1 MLSSHFAFARLCIEE
16 VEVEVEQSTSNA
28 KPVKRRRTQLGEIP
42 RRSARVSLGTA
53 SKLPYPG
60 PGLQRI
66 DWLGRHSPTSAV
78 AAAKQSR
85 RRQGEVP
92 GARGIGHQHSVE
104 RESERRGQ
112 GRVVL

>member
-16 VEVEVEQSTSNA
+16 VEESTSNA
-28 KPVKRRRTQLGEIP
+28 KPVKRRRTRLGEMP
-42 RRSARVSLGTA
+42 HRSARVSLGTA
-53 SKLPYPG
+53 SKLPY